1 MVNCSGRWRLRRLRS
16 RHSAVADEEPT
27 LPRRLDELIDL
38 KMEAQNTHKEGKRN
52 FDKKKWRETQYS
64 HKQRVS
70 EWESKRKEAVKRK
83 YRKMLKK
90 DESTSSVH
98 ITNRLYNI
106 ADGNYNSGYSQ
117 PPPPQRLSEFQR
129 AKLEY
134 ERIQGLKEEARL
146 EREQKVKE
154 REMAIMKSKQVRLER
169 IKKLTQKTKKGQP
182 VMKGRIEILLEK
194 IQKQV
199 ANES

>member
-1 MVNCSGRWRLRRLRS
+1 
-16 RHSAVADEEPT
+16 
-27 LPRRLDELIDL
+27 
-38 KMEAQNTHKEGKRN
+38 MESQGQHHEGKGKRN
-52 FDKKKWRETQYS
+52 FNKKKWRETQYS
-64 HKQRVS
+64 HKERVS

-90 DESTSSVH
+90 DESTSSVQ
-98 ITNRLYNI
+98 TTYQLYN
-106 ADGNYNSGYSQ
+106 AEEGNVNGYSE
-117 PPPPQRLSEFQR
+117 PPRQRLSEFQR

-146 EREQKVKE
+146 EREQKIKE
-154 REMAIMKSKQVRLER
+154 REIAIMKSKQMRLER

-182 VMKGRIEILLEK
+182 VMKGRIEILLQK

-199 ANES
+199 VNDS